1 MAMAYKCD
9 RCGKLFEKDK
19 NYGKYQRAAFQFKI
33 WRIPDDPQFK
43 IWRIKDGSRLPE
55 VTLDLCESCQYK
67 LFNFVHNLPLEEI
80 V

>member
-19 NYGKYQRAAFQFKI
+19 NYGKYQKAAFQFKI
-33 WRIPDDPQFK
+33 WRIQ
-43 IWRIKDGSRLPE
+43 DGSRLPD